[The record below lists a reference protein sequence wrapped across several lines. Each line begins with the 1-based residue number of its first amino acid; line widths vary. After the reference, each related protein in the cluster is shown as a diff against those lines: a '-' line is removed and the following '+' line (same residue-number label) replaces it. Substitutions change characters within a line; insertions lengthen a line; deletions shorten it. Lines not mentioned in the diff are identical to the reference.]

1 MSPNRYLTKIFQTV
15 GVINVYN
22 VVMHTCIPPIMK
34 QLVNE
39 YQQKRGEL
47 LRIGLGLGMGGGV
60 GVAESSG
67 DAGLPFGEGGERV
80 GHGVA
85 AQVVQ
90 LGAQVRDQRLQRRDA
105 LGSVGHGRGSV
116 RRGPTRATK

>member
-1 MSPNRYLTKIFQTV
+1 
-15 GVINVYN
+15 
-22 VVMHTCIPPIMK
+22 MK

-47 LRIGLGLGMGGGV
+47 LRIGLGLGMGGGG

-67 DAGLPFGEGGERV
+67 DAGLPFGEGGERA

-85 AQVVQ
+85 AQVV
-90 LGAQVRDQRLQRRDA
+90 QVRDQRLQRRDA